1 MVRCLE
7 GWWGQRGKAMIKVRR
22 KDEIYHKEGGWFA
35 ANWHFSFD
43 EYYDPQNMGFGTL
56 RVFNDDRLVP
66 GAVWPMHPHRDI
78 EGLTYVVEGT
88 FEHSDSMGNGGVL
101 PAGSVQRATLGSGMM
116 HSEMNHSKTEPMRF
130 IQMWIMPRERGLP
143 PSVEQKVFRREERTN
158 VLLAAITPDGEGGVS
173 VHQDAWVYLSRLEA
187 GRSLEHEFAPGFGA
201 YLFLIE
207 GEASLNGERL
217 GAGDAAR
224 IWEEERLA
232 IEARQPS
239 ELIMVE
245 VRV

>member
-1 MVRCLE
+1 
-7 GWWGQRGKAMIKVRR
+7 MIDVRR
-22 KDEIYHKEGGWFA
+22 REEIYHKEGGWFSA
-35 ANWHFSFD
+35 SWHFSFD
-43 EYYDPQNMGFGTL
+43 EYYDPQNMGFGSL

-101 PAGSVQRATLGSGMM
+101 AAGSVQRVTLGSGMM

-130 IQMWIMPRERGLP
+130 IQMWIMPRERGLT
-143 PSVEQKVFRREERTN
+143 PSVEQKSFTLEDRTN
-158 VLLAAITPDGEGGVS
+158 VLLPAVSPNGADGVGVS
-173 VHQDAWVYLSRLEA
+173 LHQDAWVYLSRLERA
-187 GRSLEHEFAPGFGA
+187 KSVEHEFAPGFGA

-207 GEASLNGERL
+207 GEVSLNGERL
-217 GAGDAAR
+217 TSGDGALIRD
-224 IWEEERLA
+224 EKRLA
-232 IEARQPS
+232 IEALQPA

-245 VRV
+245 VRA

>member
-1 MVRCLE
+1 
-7 GWWGQRGKAMIKVRR
+7 MIQLRR
-22 KDEIYHKEGGWFA
+22 KEEIYHKEGGWFA

-56 RVFNDDRLVP
+56 RVFNDDTLRP
-66 GAVWPMHPHRDI
+66 GVAWPMHPHVDI

-88 FEHSDSMGNGGVL
+88 FEHRDSEGNGGVL
-101 PAGSVQRATLGSGMM
+101 SAGSVQRATLGSGMM

-143 PSVEQKVFRREERTN
+143 PSVEQKVFTSEDRTN
-158 VLLAAITPDGEGGVS
+158 LLLPAISPDGGVGIS
-173 VHQDAWVYLSRLEA
+173 VHQDAWVYVSRLEGA
-187 GRSLEHEFAPGFGA
+187 KSLEHEFSAGFGA
-201 YLFLIE
+201 YFFLIE
-207 GEASLNGERL
+207 GEVSLNGERL
-217 GAGDAAR
+217 TTGDAAR
-224 IWEEERLA
+224 IGDEKRLA
-232 IEARQPS
+232 IAARQPS

>member
-1 MVRCLE
+1 
-7 GWWGQRGKAMIKVRR
+7 MIQVRR
-22 KDEIYHKEGGWFA
+22 KAEIYHKEGGWFA

-43 EYYDPQNMGFGTL
+43 EYYDPENMGFGAL

-88 FEHSDSMGNGGVL
+88 FEHRDSMGNGGVL
-101 PAGSVQRATLGSGMM
+101 PAGSAQRMTLGSGAW
-116 HSEMNHSKTEPMRF
+116 HSEMNGSQTEPVRF

-143 PSVEQKVFRREERTN
+143 PSLEQKILTREERTN
-158 VLLAAITPDGEGGVS
+158 VLLPAISPDGGSGVG
-173 VHQDAWVYLSRLEA
+173 VHQDAWVYVSRLEA

-201 YLFLIE
+201 YFFLIE

-217 GAGDAAR
+217 ATGDAAR
-224 IWEEERLA
+224 IWDEKRVA
-232 IEARQPS
+232 VEARQPS
-239 ELIMVE
+239 EL
-245 VRV
+245 

>member
-1 MVRCLE
+1 
-7 GWWGQRGKAMIKVRR
+7 MISCRR

-43 EYYDPQNMGFGTL
+43 EYYDPENMGFGTL

-88 FEHSDSMGNGGVL
+88 FKHADSLGNDGVL
-101 PAGSVQRATLGSGMM
+101 PAGSVQRMTLGSGAH
-116 HSEMNHSKTEPMRF
+116 HSEQNGSQTEPIRF
-130 IQMWIMPRERGLP
+130 IQMWIMPQERGLP
-143 PSVEQKVFRREERTN
+143 PSVEQKVFTREDRTN
-158 VLLAAITPDGEGGVS
+158 VLLPVITPDGSSGVS
-173 VHQDAWVYLSRLEA
+173 VHQDASVYVSRLEE
-187 GRSLEHEFAPGFGA
+187 GRSLEHEFKRGFGA

-207 GEASLNGERL
+207 GEVELNGERL
-217 GAGDAAR
+217 ETGDAAR
-224 IWEEERLA
+224 IRDEERLA
-232 IEARQPS
+232 LRAGQPA

-245 VRV
+245 VQV

>member
-1 MVRCLE
+1 
-7 GWWGQRGKAMIKVRR
+7 MIDVRR
-22 KDEIYHKEGGWFA
+22 REEIYHKEGGWFSA
-35 ANWHFSFD
+35 SWHFSFD
-43 EYYDPQNMGFGTL
+43 EYYDPQNMGFGSL

-101 PAGSVQRATLGSGMM
+101 AAGSVQRATLGSGMM

-130 IQMWIMPRERGLP
+130 IQMWIMPRERGLT
-143 PSVEQKVFRREERTN
+143 PSVEQKSFTLEDRTN
-158 VLLAAITPDGEGGVS
+158 VLLPAVSPDGADGVGVS
-173 VHQDAWVYLSRLEA
+173 VHQDAWVYLSRLEQ
-187 GRSLEHEFAPGFGA
+187 SKSVEHEFAPGFGA

-207 GEASLNGERL
+207 GGVSLNGERL
-217 GAGDAAR
+217 TSGDGALIRD
-224 IWEEERLA
+224 EKRLA
-232 IEARQPS
+232 IEALQPS

>member
-1 MVRCLE
+1 LI
-7 GWWGQRGKAMIKVRR
+7 QVRR

-56 RVFNDDRLVP
+56 RVFNDDRLIP

-88 FEHSDSMGNGGVL
+88 FEHRDSLGNGGVL
-101 PAGSVQRATLGSGMM
+101 PAGSVQRLTLGSGAW

-130 IQMWIMPRERGLP
+130 IQMWIMPRQRGLP
-143 PSVEQKVFRREERTN
+143 PSLQQKAFTRDERTN
-158 VLLAAITPDGEGGVS
+158 VLLPVITPDGASGVT
-173 VHQDAWVYLSRLEA
+173 VHQDARVYVSGLEA
-187 GRSLEHEFAPGFGA
+187 GRSLVHEFGAGFGA

-207 GEASLNGERL
+207 GETALNSERL
-217 GAGDAAR
+217 ERGDAAR
-224 IWEEERLA
+224 IRDETRLV
-232 IEARQPS
+232 IEAHQPC

>member
-1 MVRCLE
+1 
-7 GWWGQRGKAMIKVRR
+7 MIDVRR
-22 KDEIYHKEGGWFA
+22 REEIYHKEGGWFA
-35 ANWHFSFD
+35 ASWHFSFD
-43 EYYDPQNMGFGTL
+43 EYYDPQNMGFGSL

-101 PAGSVQRATLGSGMM
+101 AAGSVQRATLGSGMM

-143 PSVEQKVFRREERTN
+143 PSVEQKSFTLEERTN
-158 VLLAAITPDGEGGVS
+158 VLLPAVSPDGGDGVEVS
-173 VHQDAWVYLSRLEA
+173 VHQDAWVYLSRLEEA
-187 GRSLEHEFAPGFGA
+187 KAVEHEFAPGFGA

-207 GEASLNGERL
+207 GEVSLNGERL
-217 GAGDAAR
+217 TSGDAAL
-224 IWEEERLA
+224 ISDEKRLA
-232 IEARQPS
+232 IEALLPS

-245 VRV
+245 VRA